1 MRSPSNRRTTAR
13 AVVALVTAAA
23 AAIAIVS
30 AGTGAVADETSSWVV
45 ATGLDNP
52 RQVSIGAG
60 GAVYVAEA
68 GTGGSGPCVPNP
80 EDPEA
85 PGVCLGATGAVTEI
99 KRGVQSRVITGLASV
114 AGPDG
119 SGATGPSAVSVRGAN
134 VAVLMGLG
142 GNLETRAVLGSGG
155 ATLGTVLTGRLGGP
169 LQIAAD
175 VTAYEAANNP
185 DGGAVDSNPSGFVDV
200 NSKRWTIADAG
211 ANAVVTLGGNLP
223 GQTVAVLPP
232 VWATPPWGGDPIPA
246 ESVPTNVVKGPDGAY
261 YVSELLGFPFPVG
274 ESRIWRVVPGQ
285 APTVYATGLSNVT
298 SLAWQHQT
306 LYAVQFSDGSFL
318 DDTQPPIGSLRQ
330 VVPGS
335 EDHPAVLSGL
345 FAPYGV
351 AFDGKTAYV
360 SVGSILP
367 GGGEVQAITLG

>member
-1 MRSPSNRRTTAR
+1 MKRGRHRRAPPSPVLALLTAAAPVI
-13 AVVALVTAAA
+13 AVVAAGAPAAA
-23 AAIAIVS
+23 A
-30 AGTGAVADETSSWVV
+30 GPSSWVV

-60 GAVYVAEA
+60 GTVYVAEA
-68 GTGGSGPCVPNP
+68 GTGGDGPCVPNP

-99 KRGVQSRVITGLASV
+99 RRGTQTRVLTGLASL
-114 AGPDG
+114 AGQDG
-119 SGATGPSAVSVRGAN
+119 SGATGPSAVSVRGSN

-155 ATLGTVLTGRLGGP
+155 STLGTVVTGRLGGP

-185 DGGAVDSNPSGFVDV
+185 DGGFVDSNPSGFVDV

-211 ANAVVTLGGNLP
+211 ANALVTLGGNLP
-223 GQTVAVLPP
+223 NTTAAVFPP
-232 VWATPPWGGDPIPA
+232 VWAVPPWGGDPIPA
-246 ESVPTNVVKGPDGAY
+246 ESVPTNVVTGPDGAY
-261 YVSELLGFPFPVG
+261 YVSELIGFPFPEG

-298 SLAWQHQT
+298 SLAWQHLT
-306 LYAVQFSDGSFL
+306 LYAVQFSDGSL
-318 DDTQPPIGSLRQ
+318 LSEEPPIGSLRQ
-330 VVPGS
+330 VVPGAS
-335 EDHPAVLSGL
+335 EHPVVLGGL

-351 AFDGKTAYV
+351 AVHGTTAYV
-360 SVGSILP
+360 SVGSVVP
-367 GGGEVQAITLG
+367 DGGEVHAVALR

>member
-1 MRSPSNRRTTAR
+1 VITG
-13 AVVALVTAAA
+13 VA
-23 AAIAIVS
+23 
-30 AGTGAVADETSSWVV
+30 AGAPAVAAGPSSWVV

-68 GTGGSGPCVPNP
+68 GTGGDGPCVPNP

-99 KRGVQSRVITGLASV
+99 RNGSQKRVVTGLASL

-119 SGATGPSAVSVRGAN
+119 SGATGPSAVSVRGSN

-142 GNLETRAVLGSGG
+142 GDLETRAVLGAGG
-155 ATLGTVLTGRLGGP
+155 ATLGTVVTGRLGGP
-169 LQIAAD
+169 LQIAVD

-185 DGGAVDSNPSGFVDV
+185 DGGLVDSNPSGFVDV

-211 ANAVVTLGGNLP
+211 ANAVVTLGGNLADT
-223 GQTVAVLPP
+223 TVAAFPP
-232 VWATPPWGGDPIPA
+232 VWAPPPWGGDPIPA
-246 ESVPTNVVKGPDGAY
+246 ESVPTNVVTGPDGAY

-298 SLAWQHQT
+298 SLVWQHQT

-318 DDTQPPIGSLRQ
+318 DDSQPPIGSLRK
-330 VVPGS
+330 VVPGAT
-335 EDHPAVLSGL
+335 EHPVVLGGL

-351 AFDGKTAYV
+351 AVHGKTAYV
-360 SVGSILP
+360 SVGSVLP
-367 GGGEVQAITLG
+367 GGGEVHAVALR